1 MAMSGRRHGAFLR
14 GGTALLAAAAMVS
27 LAACGSGNGAGSG
40 TSGGGLPAEIK
51 VISSNPETGPAAFAG
66 LAANKGYEV
75 AIEEINS
82 QGYLGT
88 SKLVLEKQDTTGKIQ
103 TAAQQATQAVANKQI
118 AALFGS
124 VSSQESVAQAPIAQ
138 QSKMPIIFTQ
148 AGSEGVVIGDYTYR
162 VTPPM
167 SSYYPKIES
176 YIKSMNIKRLGI
188 IYTAVAPTLKEI
200 GEKTIPGMAGSA
212 GFEVVASIATQA
224 TTQDFTAP
232 ISQVLRANPDGVA
245 ILQIGASNPTAMTQL
260 RQAGYTGPVLGNSGA
275 SAGNLKP
282 AGQAGAGM
290 TWVVDYS
297 VLNKTEASEKFV
309 ALYQK
314 KFPNELP
321 LNYAAEAYDAAWLLA
336 RGIKE
341 SNSAERTAIQQGM
354 AKVVAN
360 GFKGAMGDLKFEGND
375 LRLPG
380 VVVQWDGTKEVLVS
394 EQ

>member
-1 MAMSGRRHGAFLR
+1 MSGRLGRTWQ
-14 GGTALLAAAAMVS
+14 GGVALLAAGAMMTV
-27 LAACGSGNGAGSG
+27 AACGSSSNSGSGSG
-40 TSGGGLPAEIK
+40 TGGGLPGQIK
-51 VISSNPETGPAAFAG
+51 VVSSNPQTGPAAFAG

-75 AIEEINS
+75 AIDEINS
-82 QGYLGT
+82 QGYLGS
-88 SKLVLEKQDTTGKIQ
+88 SKIVLEKQDTTGKVQ
-103 TAAQQATQAVANKQI
+103 TAAQQATQAAAKKDVAVV
-118 AALFGS
+118 FGS

-148 AGSEGVVIGDYTYR
+148 AGSAGVVIGDYTYR

-176 YIKSMNIKRLGI
+176 FIKSQKITKMGI

-200 GEKTIPGMAGSA
+200 GEKTIPGMAQSA
-212 GFEVVASIATQA
+212 GFQVVSSIATQA
-224 TTQDFTAP
+224 GTQDFTAP
-232 ISQVLRANPDGVA
+232 ISQVLRASPDGVA

-297 VLNKTEASEKFV
+297 VLNKTPESEKFV
-309 ALYQK
+309 AAYQK
-314 KFPNELP
+314 KFPGEMP

-336 RGIKE
+336 RGLKE
-341 SNSAERTAIQQGM
+341 SNSADRAAIQKGLS
-354 AKVVAN
+354 KVAAA
-360 GFKGAMGDLKFEGND
+360 GFTGAMGQLKFEGND

-380 VVVQWDGTKEVLVS
+380 VVVQWDGTKEVLVP

>member
-1 MAMSGRRHGAFLR
+1 MSGRLGRTWQ
-14 GGTALLAAAAMVS
+14 GGVALLAAGAMMTV
-27 LAACGSGNGAGSG
+27 AACGSSSNSGGGSG
-40 TSGGGLPAEIK
+40 SGGGLPGQIK
-51 VISSNPETGPAAFAG
+51 VVSSNPQTGPAAFAG

-75 AIEEINS
+75 AIDEINS
-82 QGYLGT
+82 QGYLGS
-88 SKLVLEKQDTTGKIQ
+88 SKIVLEKQDTAGKVQ
-103 TAAQQATQAVANKQI
+103 TAAQQATQAAAKKDVA
-118 AALFGS
+118 AVFGS

-148 AGSEGVVIGDYTYR
+148 AGSAGVVIGDYTYR

-167 SSYYPKIES
+167 SSYYPKIEGF
-176 YIKSMNIKRLGI
+176 IKSQKITKMGI

-200 GEKTIPGMAGSA
+200 GEKTIPGMAQSA
-212 GFEVVASIATQA
+212 GFQVVSSIATQA
-224 TTQDFTAP
+224 GTQDFTAP

-297 VLNKTEASEKFV
+297 VLNKTPESEKFV
-309 ALYQK
+309 AAYQK
-314 KFPNELP
+314 KFPGEMP

-336 RGIKE
+336 RGLK
-341 SNSAERTAIQQGM
+341 SANSADRAAIQKGLSTVT
-354 AKVVAN
+354 AS
-360 GFKGAMGDLKFEGND
+360 GFTGAMGQLTFEGND

-380 VVVQWDGTKEVLVS
+380 VVVQWDGTKEVLVP

>member
-1 MAMSGRRHGAFLR
+1 MSGRLR
-14 GGTALLAAAAMVS
+14 GLLRGVTALLTTAAMVS
-27 LAACGSGNGAGSG
+27 MAACGSGDDNTGGGSG
-40 TSGGGLPAEIK
+40 SSGGLPAEIK

-75 AIEEINS
+75 AIDEINS
-82 QGYLGT
+82 TGYLGS
-88 SKLVLEKQDTTGKIQ
+88 SKIVLEKQDTAGKIP
-103 TAAQQATQAVANKQI
+103 TAAQQATQAVADKDV
-118 AALFGS
+118 AAVFGS
-124 VSSQESVAQAPIAQ
+124 VSSQESVAQAPIADK
-138 QSKMPIIFTQ
+138 SKMPIIFTQ
-148 AGSEGVVIGDYTYR
+148 AGSEGVVIGPYTYR

-167 SSYYPKIES
+167 SSYYPRIEGF
-176 YIKSMNIKRLGI
+176 IKAQGIKRMGI

-200 GEKTIPGMAGSA
+200 GEKTIPGMAQSA

-232 ISQVLRANPDGVA
+232 IQQVLRSNPDGIA

-260 RQAGYTGPVLGNSGA
+260 RQAGWTKPVLGNSGA

-282 AGQAGAGM
+282 AGAAGAGM

-297 VLNKTEASEKFV
+297 ALNKTPESDKFV
-309 ALYQK
+309 TQYQK
-314 KFPNELP
+314 KFPGETP
-321 LNYAAEAYDAAWLLA
+321 LNYAAEAYDPAWLLA

-341 SNSAERTAIQQGM
+341 SNSADRTAIQEGM
-354 AKVVAN
+354 AKVVAT
-360 GFKGAMGDLKFEGND
+360 GFTGAMGELKFEGND

-380 VVVQWDGTKEVLVS
+380 VVVQWDGTKEVLVP

>member
-1 MAMSGRRHGAFLR
+1 MSGRLGRTLR
-14 GGTALLAAAAMVS
+14 GGTALLAAGAMLTV
-27 LAACGSGNGAGSG
+27 AACGSSSN
-40 TSGGGLPAEIK
+40 SGGGSGSSGGLPSEVK
-51 VISSNPETGPAAFAG
+51 VVSSNPQTGPAAFAG

-75 AIEEINS
+75 AIDEINS
-82 QGYLGT
+82 QGYLGST
-88 SKLVLEKQDTTGKIQ
+88 KLVLQKQDTTGKVQ
-103 TAAQQATQAVANKQI
+103 TAAQQATQAVANKGI
-118 AALFGS
+118 SVLFGS

-148 AGSEGVVIGDYTYR
+148 AGSAGVVIGDYTYR

-176 YIKSMNIKRLGI
+176 FIKAQKITKMGI

-200 GEKTIPGMAGSA
+200 GEKTIPGMAQSA
-212 GFEVVASIATQA
+212 GFQVVSSIATQA

-232 ISQVLRANPDGVA
+232 ISQMLRQNPDGVA

-282 AGQAGAGM
+282 AGPAGAGM

-297 VLNKTEASEKFV
+297 ALNKTPESEKFV
-309 ALYQK
+309 TAYQK
-314 KFPNELP
+314 KFPGETP

-336 RGIKE
+336 RGLRE
-341 SNSAERTAIQQGM
+341 AGSADRAAIQKGLSTVT
-354 AKVVAN
+354 AS
-360 GFKGAMGDLKFEGND
+360 GFTGAMGQLKFEGND

-380 VVVQWDGTKEVLVS
+380 VVIQWDGTKEVLVP
-394 EQ
+394 QQ

>member
-1 MAMSGRRHGAFLR
+1 MSGRLR
-14 GGTALLAAAAMVS
+14 GLLRGVTALLTTAAMVS
-27 LAACGSGNGAGSG
+27 MAACGSGDDNSGDGS
-40 TSGGGLPAEIK
+40 SSGGLPAEVK
-51 VISSNPETGPAAFAG
+51 VISSNPESGPAAFAG

-75 AIEEINS
+75 AIDEINS
-82 QGYLGT
+82 TGYLGNT
-88 SKLVLEKQDTTGKIQ
+88 KIVLEKQDTAGKIP
-103 TAAQQATQAVANKQI
+103 TAAQQATQAVADKDV
-118 AALFGS
+118 AAVFGS
-124 VSSQESVAQAPIAQ
+124 VSSQESVAQAPIADK
-138 QSKMPIIFTQ
+138 SKMPIIFTQ

-167 SSYYPKIES
+167 SSYYPRIEGF
-176 YIKSMNIKRLGI
+176 IKSQGITRMGI

-200 GEKTIPGMAGSA
+200 GEKTIPGMAQSA

-232 ISQVLRANPDGVA
+232 IQQVLRANPDGIA

-260 RQAGYTGPVLGNSGA
+260 RQAGWTKPVLGNSGA

-282 AGQAGAGM
+282 AGPAGAGM

-297 VLNKTEASEKFV
+297 VLNKTPESDKFI
-309 ALYQK
+309 AQYQK
-314 KFPNELP
+314 KFPGESP

-341 SNSAERTAIQQGM
+341 SNSADRTAIQEGM
-354 AKVVAN
+354 AKVVAT
-360 GFKGAMGDLKFEGND
+360 GFTGAMGELKFEGND

-380 VVVQWDGTKEVLVS
+380 VVVQWDGTKEVLVP

>member
-1 MAMSGRRHGAFLR
+1 MSGRLGRTWQ
-14 GGTALLAAAAMVS
+14 GGVALLAAGAMMTV
-27 LAACGSGNGAGSG
+27 AACGSSTNSGSG
-40 TSGGGLPAEIK
+40 SGSGGGLPSQIK
-51 VISSNPETGPAAFAG
+51 VVSSNPQTGPAAFAG

-75 AIEEINS
+75 AIDEINS
-82 QGYLGT
+82 QGYLGS
-88 SKLVLEKQDTTGKIQ
+88 SKIVLEKQDTAGKVQ
-103 TAAQQATQAVANKQI
+103 TAAQQATQAAAKKDVA
-118 AALFGS
+118 AVFGS

-148 AGSEGVVIGDYTYR
+148 AGSAGVVIGDYTYR

-167 SSYYPKIES
+167 SSYYPKIEGF
-176 YIKSMNIKRLGI
+176 IKSQKITKMGI

-200 GEKTIPGMAGSA
+200 GEKTIPGMAQSA
-212 GFEVVASIATQA
+212 GFQVVSSIATQA
-224 TTQDFTAP
+224 GTQDFTAP

-297 VLNKTEASEKFV
+297 VLNKTPESEKFV
-309 ALYQK
+309 AAYQK
-314 KFPNELP
+314 KFPGEMP

-336 RGIKE
+336 RGLK
-341 SNSAERTAIQQGM
+341 SANSADRAAIQKGLSTVT
-354 AKVVAN
+354 AS
-360 GFKGAMGDLKFEGND
+360 GFTGAMGQLTFEGND

-380 VVVQWDGTKEVLVS
+380 VVVQWDGTKEVLVP

>member
-1 MAMSGRRHGAFLR
+1 MSGRLGRTWQ
-14 GGTALLAAAAMVS
+14 GGVALLAAGAMMTV
-27 LAACGSGNGAGSG
+27 AACGSSSNSGGGSG
-40 TSGGGLPAEIK
+40 SGGGLPGQIK
-51 VISSNPETGPAAFAG
+51 VVSSNPQTGPAAFAG

-75 AIEEINS
+75 AIDEINS
-82 QGYLGT
+82 QGYLGS
-88 SKLVLEKQDTTGKIQ
+88 SKIVLEKQDTAGKVQ
-103 TAAQQATQAVANKQI
+103 TAAQQATQAAAKKDVA
-118 AALFGS
+118 AVFGS

-148 AGSEGVVIGDYTYR
+148 AGSAGVVIGDYTYR

-167 SSYYPKIES
+167 SSYYPKIEGF
-176 YIKSMNIKRLGI
+176 IKSQKITKMGI

-200 GEKTIPGMAGSA
+200 GEKTIPGMAQSA
-212 GFEVVASIATQA
+212 GFQVVSSIATQA
-224 TTQDFTAP
+224 GTQDFTAP

-297 VLNKTEASEKFV
+297 VLNKTPESEKFV
-309 ALYQK
+309 AAYQK
-314 KFPNELP
+314 KFPGEMP

-336 RGIKE
+336 RGLK
-341 SNSAERTAIQQGM
+341 SANSADRAAIQKGLSTVT
-354 AKVVAN
+354 AS
-360 GFKGAMGDLKFEGND
+360 GFTGAMGQLKFEGND

-380 VVVQWDGTKEVLVS
+380 VVVQWDGTKEVLVP